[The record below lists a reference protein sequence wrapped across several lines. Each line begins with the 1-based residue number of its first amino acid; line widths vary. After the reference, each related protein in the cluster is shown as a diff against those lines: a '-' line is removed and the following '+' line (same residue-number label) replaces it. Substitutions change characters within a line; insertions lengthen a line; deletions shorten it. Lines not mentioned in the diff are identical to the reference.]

1 MGHASAAD
9 ALSAFM
15 HALGAAL
22 RESSRA
28 AAGPSEYVGADNGT
42 FGGHQQNGH
51 TFGRQ
56 TNAQSTATYNNI
68 AVETVNFHVCA
79 PEPFVHVLFRTIR
92 HSARGILTF
101 LGEFPFAIT
110 GLSGLS
116 LESAIKYLLYPMR
129 RLFMYPFRL
138 ASNGES
144 AATAGATSA
153 NQPRPV
159 PGMCSSVDLP
169 VGVCTCFRPRVCAIH
184 GRKGTGSRD
193 GVNLGVSRP
202 RTF

>member
-1 MGHASAAD
+1 MRKCGSCRETD
-9 ALSAFM
+9 
-15 HALGAAL
+15 L
-22 RESSRA
+22 R
-28 AAGPSEYVGADNGT
+28 
-42 FGGHQQNGH
+42 Q
-51 TFGRQ
+51 
-56 TNAQSTATYNNI
+56 
-68 AVETVNFHVCA
+68 VETVKFHVCA

-159 PGMCSSVDLP
+159 PGMCSSGKSTARRLNYP
-169 VGVCTCFRPRVCAIH
+169 GCFITP
-184 GRKGTGSRD
+184 
-193 GVNLGVSRP
+193 
-202 RTF
+202 

>member
-1 MGHASAAD
+1 MRKCGSCRETD
-9 ALSAFM
+9 
-15 HALGAAL
+15 L
-22 RESSRA
+22 R
-28 AAGPSEYVGADNGT
+28 
-42 FGGHQQNGH
+42 Q
-51 TFGRQ
+51 
-56 TNAQSTATYNNI
+56 
-68 AVETVNFHVCA
+68 VETVNFHVCA

-159 PGMCSSVDLP
+159 PGMCSSVKSTARRLKYP
-169 VGVCTCFRPRVCAIH
+169 VRFITP
-184 GRKGTGSRD
+184 
-193 GVNLGVSRP
+193 
-202 RTF
+202 